1 MSQVPL
7 NVIGLV
13 CVLAGSLMLML
24 SLAWYTLRLGISPMP
39 SSGNAGRAIERIARA
54 GRPCSIVYELGS
66 GWGGLARRLARSLSA
81 SHVRGFE
88 LSSIPYGW
96 SSLVNRLRR
105 HANLEISRADFF
117 GASLH
122 DADIVVCYLYTG
134 AMARL
139 KEKFECELRPGTMV
153 ISNTFA
159 VPGWAPAEVVRLNDW
174 YRTPVYVYRTVEK
187 IKT

>member
-1 MSQVPL
+1 MPL
-7 NVIGLV
+7 DVICFLA
-13 CVLAGSLMLML
+13 VLAGSLFITI
-24 SLAWYTLRLGISPMP
+24 SLAWYTVRLGISPMP
-39 SSGNAGRAIERIARA
+39 SSGKAGRAIERIIKAN
-54 GRPCSIVYELGS
+54 RPSSIVYELGS
-66 GWGGLARRLARSLSA
+66 GWGGLACRLARALPA
-81 SHVRGFE
+81 SHIRGFE

-105 HANLEISRADFF
+105 SSNLEINRADFF

-139 KEKFECELRPGTMV
+139 KDKFERELRPGTMV

-159 VPGWAPAEVVRLNDW
+159 LPGWTPAEVVRLNDW

-187 IKT
+187 MVT